1 MTVVIVT
8 VVTVVTVTVVTVTV
22 VTVTVVIVTIATVA
36 LVRFSS
42 SSQFEFSSFVTPQHL
57 DNRPL
62 SEQLFAILAMFY
74 CSPPKFTEYKSL
86 HNP

>member
-1 MTVVIVT
+1 MTVEIVT

-36 LVRFSS
+36 LFRFFS
-42 SSQFEFSSFVTPQHL
+42 SSQFEFLSFVTPQHL

-62 SEQLFAILAMFY
+62 SGQLFAILAMFSACLGVVMHINLFY
-74 CSPPKFTEYKSL
+74 L
-86 HNP
+86 